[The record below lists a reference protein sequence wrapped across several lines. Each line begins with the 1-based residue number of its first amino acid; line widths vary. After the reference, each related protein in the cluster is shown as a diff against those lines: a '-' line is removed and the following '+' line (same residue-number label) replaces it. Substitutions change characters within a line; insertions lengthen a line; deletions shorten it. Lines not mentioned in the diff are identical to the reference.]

1 MDILA
6 AVTFAHRDPSAI
18 VEAASMPPTTQQPV
32 QRRADLTKIYLA
44 PYINFQGKAREA
56 MEHYHKVLVGKLE
69 MFAADEHGQ
78 PRPAGQGDRIMYAQL
93 ELDGVVIVASDGHPK
108 YPAKVGEHIGLQI
121 RGSDRAHLSG
131 IFDGL
136 ADGGQVKLPLTDQP
150 WGTAGWLT
158 DRFGINWNIDIEK
171 S

>member
-1 MDILA
+1 
-6 AVTFAHRDPSAI
+6 
-18 VEAASMPPTTQQPV
+18 MPPTTQQPV

-56 MEHYHKVLVGKLE
+56 MEHYHKVLGGKLE
-69 MFAADEHGQ
+69 MLAADEHGR
-78 PRPAGQGDRIMYAQL
+78 PRPAAQGDPIMYAQL
-93 ELDGVVIVASDGHPK
+93 VLDGVVIVASDGQPK

-121 RGSDRAHLSG
+121 RGRDRAHLSA